1 MPEVSN
7 SVNCVA
13 DMAGRLSM
21 TTHASYAWI
30 KKFGPDL
37 AEHNAMSD
45 EQAETR
51 QLKKELKRT
60 TQQRDL

>member
-1 MPEVSN
+1 
-7 SVNCVA
+7 
-13 DMAGRLSM
+13 MAGRLSM